1 MSVHPAAIVDES
13 ARIAPSAE
21 IGPYC
26 IVGADVEIG
35 ERTRLTAHVYA
46 EGPLRIGEDNL
57 LFPYV
62 TVGVAPQDLK
72 YKGERSRT
80 VIGDRNTIRE
90 FAAIHRGTEGGG
102 MITTIGNDNLL
113 QAHAHV
119 AHDCTLGAHIVLGH
133 GVTMAGHV
141 TIGDW
146 AWVGAFSGIHQFC
159 RVGRHAMIGGYSV
172 ITQDVLPYSTTVTE
186 REAKVFGAN
195 KVGLER
201 RGFPADSIHALQTAF
216 RVLTRAGLNTSQA
229 VERIRTEVP
238 QTEAVADLLD
248 FIAASE
254 RGFVK

>member
-1 MSVHPAAIVDES
+1 MAVHPTAIIDAS
-13 ARIAPSAE
+13 ARIAASAE

-26 IVGADVEIG
+26 IIGADVEIG
-35 ERTRLTAHVYA
+35 ERTVLKAHVYA
-46 EGPLRIGEDNL
+46 EGPLLIGEENV

-102 MITTIGNDNLL
+102 IITTIGSDNLL

-119 AHDCTLGAHIVLGH
+119 AHDCTLGSHIVLGH

-146 AWVGAFSGIHQFC
+146 AWVGAFSGVHQFC
-159 RVGRHAMIGGYSV
+159 RVGRHAMVGGYSV

-195 KVGLER
+195 KIGLER
-201 RGFPADSIHALQTAF
+201 RGFDAEDIQALQTAF
-216 RVLTRAGLNTSQA
+216 RVLTRSGLNTSQA

-238 QTEAVADLLD
+238 QNEAISDLLE
-248 FIAASE
+248 FIASSE

>member
-1 MSVHPAAIVDES
+1 MGVHPTAIIDAS
-13 ARIAPSAE
+13 ARIAASAE

-26 IVGADVEIG
+26 ILGADVEIG
-35 ERTRLTAHVYA
+35 ERTVLKAHVYA
-46 EGPLRIGEDNL
+46 EGPLLIGEDNV

-102 MITTIGNDNLL
+102 MITTIGSDNLL

-119 AHDCTLGAHIVLGH
+119 AHDCTLGSHIVLGH

-146 AWVGAFSGIHQFC
+146 AWVGAFSGVHQFC
-159 RVGRHAMIGGYSV
+159 RVGRHAMVGGYSV

-195 KVGLER
+195 KIGLER
-201 RGFPADSIHALQTAF
+201 RGFDVEDIQALQTAF

-238 QTEAVADLLD
+238 QNEAISDLLD
-248 FIAASE
+248 FIASSE